1 MLIQLLANSSRST
14 VSVAF
19 RLDDLMIPV
28 CCASFLAVLGV
39 YTVLTVRTAVVCTG
53 KREPAAAWLGRRGTA
68 QPGTRARIPAI
79 SCGGAAASAAA
90 SARAA
95 RCQQLNMT
103 SGSQP
108 VTLLGGTVGIVGLG
122 NIGLCVCKR
131 LICAG
136 FRVKTCEIKEENRAM
151 LVKMGAEVVSN
162 PAEAASDVGLLI
174 VSVFTNAQVE
184 DVLFGNADSGEAGAI
199 TKLPAGATVCLHT
212 TVSPDQASSFAARL
226 EKTNHHFLDA
236 PIIGGKLGADTG
248 TLTIVASGDDV
259 AIEAATNPLRQVGER
274 FFRCGTAAG
283 AASAVK
289 MIDSMLV
296 GIHTVAAAEAITFA
310 AKCGASPTLVHKAL
324 QHGMGNSR
332 VFEKWVPAMMN
343 NDFESMGKTGTA
355 AMKKDLSIVL
365 ESAKEFSYPMPMTAL
380 ALQQFCGSTA
390 LSNTRQDAPSVVQLY
405 VAAVRV
411 FAFDADWICTT
422 NTYDPLPILTPAG
435 TRSWVR

>member
-1 MLIQLLANSSRST
+1 MNLQ
-14 VSVAF
+14 V
-19 RLDDLMIPV
+19 
-28 CCASFLAVLGV
+28 
-39 YTVLTVRTAVVCTG
+39 
-53 KREPAAAWLGRRGTA
+53 
-68 QPGTRARIPAI
+68 ARIAAI
-79 SCGGAAASAAA
+79 SSPSGDAAASAAI
-90 SARAA
+90 ARAA
-95 RCQQLNMT
+95 RVQQLSMA
-103 SGSQP
+103 SSSQP
-108 VTLLGGTVGIVGLG
+108 NTLLGGTVGIVGLG

-136 FRVKTCEIKEENRAM
+136 FRVKTCEIKEETRAM

-162 PAEAASDVGLLI
+162 PAEAAKDVALLI

-199 TKLPAGATVCLHT
+199 TELPAGATVCLHT
-212 TVSPDQASSFAARL
+212 TVSPDQASAFAARL
-226 EKTNHHFLDA
+226 EKTDHHFLDA
-236 PIIGGKLGADTG
+236 PIIGGKVGADTG

-259 AIEAATNPLRQVGER
+259 AIEASTNPLRQVGER

-310 AKCGASPTLVHKAL
+310 AKCGASPTQVHQAL

-343 NDFESMGKTGTA
+343 SDFESMGKTGMA

-405 VAAVRV
+405 VTAVQTFLPV
-411 FAFDADWICTT
+411 GADCHFFRT
-422 NTYDPLPILTPAG
+422 
-435 TRSWVR
+435 V